1 MTNLQPVLAPKI
13 QALWLEEA
21 LALEPDAHRIEPI
34 AGAHRTDIC
43 IIGGGYTGLWTALR
57 IKELDP
63 SVDVTIL
70 EAQFCGSGASGRN
83 GGQVLAWWYKLP
95 TLLKMCG
102 QEEALR
108 LAHAADAAISEIGNF
123 CQQHGIDA
131 HFRQRGRLHT
141 ATTPLHLGSWE
152 NAFSTAERFGLDVFQ
167 RLSPE
172 EVAARA
178 GSPVY
183 KGGVLEKS
191 AATVQPA
198 LLVRGMRRVAIER
211 GVKIFEKSPVLS
223 LDRVS
228 PPVIRTARAAIVA
241 DNVVLATNA
250 WAASLHE
257 LRRQIIVVSSDM
269 IATAPIPERL
279 AEIGWTGGEC
289 ITDSRLMVHYH
300 QTTQDGRIAIGR
312 GSGSLG
318 YMGRVTSA
326 FDGDR
331 KNADIVEQ
339 GLRKL
344 YPQLTDVP
352 VTHRWGGAVD
362 RSRSGTLVFGKLGG
376 DERILYG
383 IGYSGTGVAPSVV
396 GGKILASTALGL
408 KDEWSTSR
416 LNQGPLLLYP
426 PDPIRFFG
434 GVGVRQILT
443 KKELGEEDGIA
454 QTDLVKRLASLAYP
468 RLPAGLDRS
477 AEK

>member
-1 MTNLQPVLAPKI
+1 MTRLQPVLTPRSP
-13 QALWLEEA
+13 ALWLEEA
-21 LALEPDAHRIEPI
+21 LAQEPDAHRIDPI
-34 AGAHRTDIC
+34 SGSLRTDIC
-43 IIGGGYTGLWTALR
+43 IIGGGYSGLWTALR
-57 IKELDP
+57 IKEADP

-70 EAQFCGSGASGRN
+70 EAQLCGSGASGRN

-95 TLLKMCG
+95 TLLKICG

-108 LAHAADAAISEIGNF
+108 LAHAADAAITEIGRF
-123 CQQHGIDA
+123 CTDNGIDA
-131 HFRQRGRLHT
+131 HFRQKGRLHT

-152 NAFSTAERFGLDVFQ
+152 TAVTTAERFGLDVFE
-167 RLSPE
+167 RLLPV

-183 KGGVLEKS
+183 QGGVLEKS

-198 LLVRGMRRVAIER
+198 LLARGMRKVAMQR
-211 GVKIFEKSPVLS
+211 GVKIYEKSPVIS
-223 LDRVS
+223 LDRGS
-228 PPVIRTARAAIVA
+228 PPVVRTPHAAIVA
-241 DNVVLATNA
+241 DKVILATNA

-257 LRRQIIVVSSDM
+257 LRRQMIVVSSDM

-279 AEIGWTGGEC
+279 NEIGWTGGEC

-300 QTTQDGRIAIGR
+300 QTTRDGRIAIGR

-331 KNADIVEQ
+331 TKADVVEQ
-339 GLRKL
+339 GLRRL

-362 RSRSGTLVFGKLGG
+362 RTRSGTLTFGKLGG
-376 DERILYG
+376 NDRILYG
-383 IGYSGTGVAPSVV
+383 VGYSGTGVAPSVI

-408 KDEWSTSR
+408 TDEWSTSR
-416 LNQGPLLLYP
+416 LNQGPLILYP

-434 GVGVRQILT
+434 GIGVRQVLT
-443 KKELGEEDGIA
+443 NKETGEQDGIT
-454 QTDLVKRLASLAYP
+454 QSDLVKRIASLAYP
-468 RLPAGLDRS
+468 RLPAGLDRT